1 MTTSVPAVAGTRGFN
16 ALLIGASGAGKTTA
30 IQTLLECDL
39 DVFVVATEPGLLEV
53 LGHLR
58 TNPKFHYVEVPMAP
72 TNWDTM
78 ISLAQRINGARA
90 DTMANVMDPS
100 KRDYDQFVTFLETLA
115 DYTDQN
121 GVNFGAVDTWGL
133 DRVLV
138 IDSLS
143 GLNKMILNLVVGRKP
158 VVSPGEWGAAM
169 GQVENSVEALCG
181 GVPCHFVVL
190 GHIEREYNE
199 VTGSVQ
205 LMISA
210 PGKKLAPKLNRF
222 FSDVI
227 LAYRDGKQFFWSTEQ
242 DNVDLKTRNLPIAS
256 KLAPTF
262 VPLYEHW
269 KEQVMG

>member
-1 MTTSVPAVAGTRGFN
+1 MTDIPSVPRQRGFN
-16 ALLIGASGAGKTTA
+16 ALLIGASGTGKTTA
-30 IQTLLECDL
+30 IQTLLDCDL
-39 DVFVVATEPGLLEV
+39 EVFVVATEPGLLEV
-53 LGHLR
+53 LGHHR
-58 TNPKFHYVEVPMAP
+58 DNPRFHYVEVPMAP

-78 ISLAQRINGARA
+78 ILLAQRINGARA

-100 KRDYDQFVTFLETLA
+100 KKDYDQFVTFLETLSN
-115 DYTDQN
+115 YTDQRGDN
-121 GVNFGAVDTWGL
+121 YGPVDDWGL

-143 GLNKMILNLVVGRKP
+143 GLNKMILNLVNGRKP

-169 GQVENSVEALCG
+169 GQVENSIEALCA
-181 GVPCHFVVL
+181 GVPCHFVVM
-190 GHIEREYNE
+190 GHIEREFNE

-222 FSDVI
+222 FSDVV
-227 LAYRDGKQFFWSTEQ
+227 LAYRDGKNFYWSTEQ
-242 DNVDLKTRNLPIAS
+242 GNVDLKTRNLPIAS
-256 KLAPTF
+256 KLPPSF
-262 VPLYEHW
+262 VPLYKHW